1 MYDFM
6 MNMIQEGDIS
16 DLRKSQK
23 KLLEYVKSLEKRIE
37 HLEKYAHQHHQKTED
52 VKDLR

>member
-6 MNMIQEGDIS
+6 MNMMQEGDIS

-23 KLLEYVKSLEKRIE
+23 TLLEHIKSLEKRIE
-37 HLEKYAHQHHQKTED
+37 HLEKYAHQHHQKPEETKE
-52 VKDLR
+52 

>member
-6 MNMIQEGDIS
+6 MNMMQEGNIS

-23 KLLEYVKSLEKRIE
+23 KLLEYIKSLEKRIK
-37 HLEKYAHQHHQKTED
+37 HLEKYAHQHHQKPEETK
-52 VKDLR
+52 V